1 MPVEEY
7 EGSCVT
13 QTNPGKTSK
22 IPPHL
27 LLAAPPSAWHLH
39 LHHNP
44 IYKLMQ
50 DHEQPPPSDQEVWK
64 SEDTNRQKRK
74 LNTCS
79 SSKHLT
85 MHHSEILPRTTR
97 TYKSLRIMVIPLS
110 CTLQYC

>member
-13 QTNPGKTSK
+13 QTNPGKPSK

-64 SEDTNRQKRK
+64 SEDTNSQKRK
-74 LNTCS
+74 LNT
-79 SSKHLT
+79 
-85 MHHSEILPRTTR
+85 
-97 TYKSLRIMVIPLS
+97 
-110 CTLQYC
+110 